1 MALSSPLR
9 RLDGTLNG
17 WPDTLRVRLTYP
29 GNAVVVVAG
38 LPGAGKTTLIRRA
51 TSRPA
56 IVVDT
61 DDQRR
66 RGGQAS
72 YVRHYGHIVQAV
84 WGRQPVV
91 IHSRGTLG
99 TLRRLIAL
107 LSFLRGRPAHLIL
120 LDAPRA
126 AAEDGQRRRGRRVPR
141 AIMDREAARWERLL
155 RRGVRGE
162 GWRSVTVLDRA
173 SAARVEELHWE
184 QTYNPWGRQAS
195 TRSVRGGGRESR
207 CRRPRKTPATTQVR
221 SLMTTRSAP
230 SRN

>member
-1 MALSSPLR
+1 
-9 RLDGTLNG
+9 
-17 WPDTLRVRLTYP
+17 VRLSYP
-29 GNAVVVVAG
+29 ANAVVVVAG
-38 LPGAGKTTLIRRA
+38 IPGAGKTTLIRRV
-51 TSRPA
+51 TSRTTA
-56 IVVDT
+56 SVVDT
-61 DDQRR
+61 DDQRH

-72 YVRHYGHIVQAV
+72 NVRHYGHIAAAV

-99 TLRRLIAL
+99 TLRRLICL

-126 AAEDGQRRRGRRVPR
+126 AAEDGQRRRGRRVSR
-141 AIMDREAARWERLL
+141 SRMDREAARWERLL

-162 GWRSVTVLDRA
+162 GWRSVTFLDRA
-173 SAARVEELHWE
+173 SAAQIEEVQW
-184 QTYNPWGRQAS
+184 QATYNPWGRQAS

-221 SLMTTRSAP
+221 SLTTTRSP
-230 SRN
+230 SEN

>member
-1 MALSSPLR
+1 
-9 RLDGTLNG
+9 
-17 WPDTLRVRLTYP
+17 VRLTYP
-29 GNAVVVVAG
+29 DNAVIVVAG

-56 IVVDT
+56 VVVDT

-66 RGGQAS
+66 AGGQAS
-72 YVRHYGHIVQAV
+72 YARHYRRIVAAV
-84 WGRQPVV
+84 WGRRPVV

-99 TLRRLIAL
+99 TLRRMITL

-120 LDAPRA
+120 LDVPRP
-126 AAEDGQRRRGRRVPR
+126 AAEDGQRRRGRRVSR
-141 AIMDREAARWERLL
+141 AKMDREEARWDRLI

-162 GWRSVTVLDRA
+162 GWRSVTVLDR
-173 SAARVEELHWE
+173 STAARVEELQWTP
-184 QTYNPWGRQAS
+184 TYNPWGRQAS

-221 SLMTTRSAP
+221 SLTTSSSLL